1 LSAPRADGGPVIR
14 QLGLLDTAALCA
26 GSIIG
31 SGIFFL
37 PAAMAMALPATGPLV
52 GVWLAAGLVSVIGAL
67 CLAELG
73 AMFPEQG
80 GLTAYLREAFG
91 PFTGFLYGW
100 SAFALTN
107 TVALAAIAMVF
118 AEYLGVLIP
127 MGEGARM
134 AVGIGAI
141 AGFTLL
147 NSLGVREGANAQ
159 NLLTG
164 LKVFLML
171 GLVGAAFLF
180 PGGDPANLQPL
191 GLARPEGGFAAPLA
205 VAFLG
210 ALFACDGWINVSLV
224 GGEVRDPGR
233 NLPLAV
239 LWGTGVV
246 VLLYVAVNLAF
257 LWVLGPAGV
266 AGSPLVASEML
277 ARVAGRDGERLV
289 AFVIVVSTLGALN
302 GNLLSSARVPFALAR
317 EGRFP
322 AMAGRLG
329 RRGAP
334 VAALVLQGLWAVA
347 LSFTGSYVQLTQWMV
362 YGSFIFYGMG
372 AAAVLVLR
380 RRRPAAERPYRVWGY
395 PVTPLLFLAFS
406 VWLVLQT
413 VHDAPR
419 DAAIGTGLILL
430 GVPAYFL
437 FRPRRAG

>member
-52 GVWLAAGLVSVIGAL
+52 GVWLVAGLVSVMGAL

-91 PFTGFLYGW
+91 PFWGFLYGW
-100 SAFALTN
+100 AAFALTN

-127 MGEGARM
+127 MGAGARM

-164 LKVFLML
+164 LKVLLMF
-171 GLVGAAFLF
+171 GLVGAAFLL
-180 PGGDPANLQPL
+180 PGGADNLQPL
-191 GLARPEGGFAAPLA
+191 ALARPEGGFAAPLA
-205 VAFLG
+205 VAFLA
-210 ALFACDGWINVSLV
+210 ALFACDGWINVSFV

-239 LWGTGVV
+239 LWGTGLV
-246 VLLYVAVNLAF
+246 VLLYVSVNLAY
-257 LWVLGPAGV
+257 LWVLGPEGV

-277 ARVAGRDGERLV
+277 ARVAGRNAERLV

-302 GNLLSSARVPFALAR
+302 GNLLTSARVPFALAR

-322 AMAGRLG
+322 AMVGRLG
-329 RRGAP
+329 SRGTP

-347 LSFTGSYVQLTQWMV
+347 LSFTGTYIQLTQWMV
-362 YGSFIFYGMG
+362 YGAFIFYGMG
-372 AAAVLVLR
+372 ATAVLVLR

-413 VHDAPR
+413 VHDAPK
-419 DAAIGTGLILL
+419 DAAIGTGLILA
-430 GVPAYFL
+430 GVPFYFL